1 MTLFELG
8 QIILRSQMAALGVH
22 TSMNNKTIQSKLHC
36 GKDIVIKFKN
46 MDDLDPLNFV
56 DDQKNDRPQTKTNKY
71 IESHN

>member
-1 MTLFELG
+1 
-8 QIILRSQMAALGVH
+8 
-22 TSMNNKTIQSKLHC
+22 MNNKTIQSKLHC

-71 IESHN
+71 IEREVIYLYFDKHNIPLY